1 MPGGLSP
8 RVAVPLDGEPL
19 QKFASPPVAA
29 PVRLLTELRNCHP
42 RRSSSRTSTPRR
54 PRDGTGRVHD
64 DTRSRDKIAAVLRL
78 RETALAQACSSCNA
92 CANVGR
98 TMLAAA
104 LPPWTT
110 LEHLDARAVLDILII
125 AALIYSLLKL
135 LRGTRA
141 LQMMLAILLLVLIYR
156 GARWARLEMVEWLL
170 TTLLPYFAIAL
181 IVLFQSEIRRALS
194 RFGRNVFRWRFS
206 SRSTAEAHGDLAL
219 AASYF
224 SQNRIGA
231 LVVLERDVG
240 LRTYI
245 ESGIPL
251 DATLSYD
258 LLLAIFRPGSPL
270 HDGAAIVQADRI
282 AAAGCFLPLS
292 LNPAIS
298 NQLGT
303 RHRAAIGVTEESDAA
318 VVLVSEQTGAIS
330 LAAAGAIELNLT
342 VEQLTERLAT
352 LFARIRPP
360 AALPT
365 SPGEARPQ
373 TARK

>member
-8 RVAVPLDGEPL
+8 RVAFPMDGEPL
-19 QKFASPPVAA
+19 QTFASPPVAA

-110 LEHLDARAVLDILII
+110 LEHLDARAVLDILI
-125 AALIYSLLKL
+125 
-135 LRGTRA
+135 
-141 LQMMLAILLLVLIYR
+141 
-156 GARWARLEMVEWLL
+156 
-170 TTLLPYFAIAL
+170 
-181 IVLFQSEIRRALS
+181 
-194 RFGRNVFRWRFS
+194 
-206 SRSTAEAHGDLAL
+206 
-219 AASYF
+219 
-224 SQNRIGA
+224 IGA

-352 LFARIRPP
+352 LFARIHPL